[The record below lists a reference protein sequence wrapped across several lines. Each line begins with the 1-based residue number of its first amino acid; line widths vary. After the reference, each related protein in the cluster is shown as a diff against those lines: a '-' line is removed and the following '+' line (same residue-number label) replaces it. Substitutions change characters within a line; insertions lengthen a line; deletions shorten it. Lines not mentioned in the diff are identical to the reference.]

1 VAGRAGGD
9 ALNETEILK
18 TLDRIWERSNVRT
31 AIYGRLGKQDGTV
44 ADIEVIGRPGYVY
57 VSMGDLGDQGIN
69 IAKDKAGVAR
79 TVFQQVKMRR
89 ELGELVIYEAAAYA
103 GGTGGTGGATSFFDL
118 TDVNPVGW
126 DNGEVPTWNSIS
138 GKFDP
143 TLPTGGGGGG
153 SYVEGPGIDISG
165 TLISA
170 VAHPTRGIIIDASGI
185 GVKGSTNGGLAADAN
200 GLYIHPK
207 SNSGLAI
214 DSTGIGVGAG
224 DGIDVAGTAVAVDVS
239 DLVGD
244 GIEEDGSNN
253 FTIKLDTNS
262 GMIVDGGGLSVGNG
276 DGIVTAGNYTKVKVT
291 DLLGLGMTDDGA
303 NNFKV
308 LLDTPNSGLNYGP
321 TGGLEVGQGDGIGV
335 VGNDVAVR
343 LSQPT
348 SGLDFG
354 PDGGLLIGEG
364 DGIDVETNTIKVN
377 VVEIINPAYG
387 IYHDG
392 SNNIVVALE
401 PDSGLRYNDPSGR
414 LELGEPGTLHVNSV
428 NELIDD
434 THFHQVLT
442 SSDPGST
449 EKILATDVYG
459 GLRLDTDLLYV
470 DAANNRVGIN
480 TIPENEWGA
489 ATLDVF
495 AANPADHTQRIKQML
510 GQTGRM
516 WRIEDSG
523 GDELIVLD
531 SVGNLQSGKPG
542 FVSGLTGWQITPQG
556 NAEFNN
562 IWARGELHA
571 TVFVKDEVHATG
583 GTFMV
588 ATAATFY
595 EDATLTD
602 DNAAED
608 ELWVVSAAAGTG
620 PLEVVTTS
628 TSFEGNTLWVSN
640 VLNEI
645 KLNHPPSG
653 PATYF
658 QPGEILRVKTEIYDH
673 DDPVY
678 DGEGK
683 IVRLADVWLIVNQG
697 DASNE
702 EYGLYS
708 VQKVSGS
715 NCVIPKG
722 TAIVTY
728 GKPGDGAILMTSDW
742 RPANAE
748 DGDDGYAPYIDVFTT
763 GQQPWLATAGSIV
776 PHVRMGQLKGVGLPG
791 FSGENKFGIV
801 MGQDLS
807 DPNSAYMGASSEG
820 IEIYRGL
827 IRLNNG
833 VNDTGLW
840 DSDGNFKLGKN
851 ISQDATTGF
860 RVITTGEHAGDV
872 IIGDVDAGTNFVRWD
887 ANGGGANVGTLVI
900 RGDLLVEGSGG
911 GVSAGYVKL
920 EDDKYLGYA
929 EQYTRDQIALIDPGG
944 DGSAYADS
952 RRVLSIDAVFAS
964 SAYNVIS
971 WGAFSIY
978 LANGTTRTVAAN
990 TSYTLN
996 ASFSRFWMWV
1006 DLNVAGT
1013 LTINFANAASA
1024 VNQPSYVLLGVV
1036 TKGASTPASSRASV
1050 TVVAGSTYISGA
1062 SIFTGSIT
1070 TASLAA
1076 SAITTDR
1083 IAARNVTA
1091 DRIAVDVFTS
1101 IDRQKVKAIYGI
1113 VVPTPK
1119 DPGPLNEV
1127 RWSTS
1132 PTNIL
1137 RIVLA
1142 NDRQI
1147 TVLAG
1152 NRVITGRQYAYVVTT
1167 AAQDDDVTNAT
1178 LLWYRPDTSD
1188 TYPANALVVAVC
1200 EQGVEAASAVMTNGG
1215 VTISGSDI
1223 VAGSITADRILANSI
1238 GAGQISAGLYTTYQA
1253 DITAYGESRR
1263 VLAVT
1268 GTFTST
1274 GPSKITW
1281 SGVRVLQADG
1291 TTSITIRNSSVNYPS
1306 GYTLPGSRTF
1316 MVIPP
1321 NPAATEDMLGYT
1333 NIDNIPAGSITIC
1346 VCDTGTE
1353 SASIVQTG
1361 GGVVI
1366 SGDDIVADSIVAT
1379 KLKANT
1385 LTTDQVEAGFFTSNN
1400 TTQATAIKGDLAK
1413 ITIVSVSGK
1422 IGTVPATV
1430 GRFTWPSFTVKFA
1443 EPGRLWDVPAS
1454 APHYQMVGTGSATR
1468 AYFYLDTSD
1477 ALNSPMRVTESVTS
1491 VPVTGIILGVGER
1504 GTTYSSVTMTYGGV
1518 IISGN
1523 HIVAG
1528 SIKAQDIEAAN
1539 LSSLA
1544 STTGVLEV
1552 TTAGNIHSTG
1562 KTTAS
1567 DNTAGFFLGWDEG
1580 QAGTGV
1586 DDAYKFVIG
1595 DTNNYFKWLGPAF
1608 PFTFSTKFPLTINS
1622 AAGADV
1628 LRFVGPSEYAQADIG
1643 ITHLST
1649 GMQTDG
1655 DWKFLGNV
1663 NVMTSL
1669 TVSANATVNGNT
1681 SVKTLN
1687 LANTAANDYTAL
1699 TFTEGGN
1706 SGRFRFG
1713 ASTAI
1718 PSRLDWMEDMYIEK
1732 SLVVKGGLQT
1742 SGAVLGIK
1750 TMSPLIGHSN
1760 DVDFPGSPG
1769 DISWHA
1775 KYLYIYVPADGPDPA
1790 GWRRIGLGPAW

>member
-1 VAGRAGGD
+1 MPK
-9 ALNETEILK
+9 ESSE
-18 TLDRIWERSNVRT
+18 RIIDW
-31 AIYGRLGKQDGTV
+31 
-44 ADIEVIGRPGYVY
+44 PY
-57 VSMGDLGDQGIN
+57 VSPS
-69 IAKDKAGVAR
+69 
-79 TVFQQVKMRR
+79 RR
-89 ELGELVIYEAAAYA
+89 
-103 GGTGGTGGATSFFDL
+103 GGSITIGGGGGA
-118 TDVNPVGW
+118 P
-126 DNGEVPTWNSIS
+126 
-138 GKFDP
+138 
-143 TLPTGGGGGG
+143 GGPPGGGG
-153 SYVEGPGIDISG
+153 SYVAGDGIDIAG

-170 VAHPTRGIIIDASGI
+170 VAHPARGIIIDASGI

-200 GLYIHPK
+200 GLYIKPK
-207 SNSGLAI
+207 SNSGLVI
-214 DSTGIGVGAG
+214 DSSGIAVGAG
-224 DGIDVAGTAVAVDVS
+224 DGIIVSGTTVKVDVS

-253 FTIKLDTNS
+253 FTIKLDANS
-262 GMIVDGGGLSVGNG
+262 GLVVDGGGLSVGNG
-276 DGIVTAGNYTKVKVT
+276 DGILTSGNTTKVNVPA
-291 DLLGLGMTDDGA
+291 LVGLGITHDGA

-308 LLDTPNSGLNYGP
+308 EFSDTPLPGMDYGSN
-321 TGGLEVGQGDGIGV
+321 GGIYVGEGDGIGV
-335 VGNDVAVR
+335 AADRVAVR

-354 PDGGLLIGEG
+354 DDGGLTVGEG
-364 DGIDVETNTIKVN
+364 DGIDVETNTIRVN

-428 NELIDD
+428 NELIND

-470 DAANNRVGIN
+470 DAANQRVGIN
-480 TIPENEWGA
+480 TVPENEWGA

-495 AANPADHTQRIKQML
+495 AANPADHTQRIKQMA

-516 WRIEDSG
+516 WRIENTE

-595 EDATLTD
+595 EDAQLSD
-602 DNAAED
+602 ADADED
-608 ELWVVSAAAGTG
+608 EMWVVSTAVGTG
-620 PLEVVTTS
+620 PMEVVTTS
-628 TSFEGNTLWVSN
+628 PDFEGNILYASGV
-640 VLNEI
+640 VNEI

-653 PATYF
+653 PAVYF
-658 QPGEILRVKTEIYDH
+658 QPGEILRVKTEIEPTFPDTL
-673 DDPVY
+673 
-678 DGEGK
+678 
-683 IVRLADVWLIVNQG
+683 RLADVWLIVNN
-697 DASNE
+697 ASVE
-702 EYGLYS
+702 DDYGLYS

-715 NCVIPKG
+715 NCTIPGG

-742 RPANAE
+742 RPASNDE
-748 DGDDGYAPYIDVFTT
+748 GYAPYIDIFTT
-763 GQQPWLATAGSIV
+763 GQQPWLADDAGIT
-776 PHVRMGQLKGVGLPG
+776 PHVRLGQLKGVGLPG
-791 FSGENKFGIV
+791 LSGINKFGMV
-801 MGQDLS
+801 AGQDLANA
-807 DPNSAYMGASSEG
+807 NSAYMVASEDG
-820 IEIYRGL
+820 VEIYRGV

-833 VNDTGLW
+833 ANDTGLW

-851 ISQDATTGF
+851 ISQLATTGF
-860 RVITTGEHAGDV
+860 SVATTGDDAGDV
-872 IIGDVDAGTNFVRWD
+872 VIGDLDAGTNYLRWD
-887 ANGGGANVGTLVI
+887 QSSGTLVVKGSLI
-900 RGDLLVEGSGG
+900 VEGGG
-911 GVSAGYVKL
+911 GGGEVTHDYVDTQD
-920 EDDKYLGYA
+920 EIYLGQA

-952 RRVLSIDAVFAS
+952 RRVLSIDAVFNS

-971 WGAFSIY
+971 WGAFSCY

-990 TSYTLN
+990 TSYTLP
-996 ASFSRFWMWV
+996 ASFTRFWMWV
-1006 DLNVAGT
+1006 NLNLAGT
-1013 LTINFANAASA
+1013 LTINFATSASE
-1024 VNQPSYVLLGVV
+1024 VNQPSYVLIGVV
-1036 TKGASTPASSRASV
+1036 TKGASSPASSRASV
-1050 TVVAGSTYISGA
+1050 TVVAGSTYITGA

-1070 TASLAA
+1070 ANSIASD
-1076 SAITTDR
+1076 AITTGK
-1083 IAARNVTA
+1083 ILARNVTA
-1091 DRIAVDVFTS
+1091 DRIATDVFTS

-1113 VVPTPK
+1113 IVPTPK
-1119 DPGPLNEV
+1119 DPGPTNEV

-1152 NRVITGRQYAYVVTT
+1152 DRVITGRQYAYVVTT
-1167 AAQDDDVTNAT
+1167 NAQDADVTNYT
-1178 LLWYRPDTSD
+1178 LRWYRPDTTD
-1188 TYPANALVVAVC
+1188 VYPPDALVVAVC
-1200 EQGVEAASAVMTNGG
+1200 EAGVEAASATMTNGG

-1238 GAGQISAGLYTTYQA
+1238 TSDQINASLYTTYRN

-1268 GTFTST
+1268 GTFKSE
-1274 GPSKITW
+1274 GPSKISW

-1291 TTSITIRNSSVNYPS
+1291 TTSITIRNSSVNYP
-1306 GYTLPGSRTF
+1306 LPGHYPLPGARTF

-1321 NPAATEDMLGYT
+1321 NPAATEDMTGYT

-1353 SASIVQTG
+1353 SATIVQTG

-1385 LTTDQVEAGFFTSNN
+1385 ITTDQVATNFFSTNN
-1400 TTQATAIKGDLAK
+1400 TAQSTAIKGDLAAT
-1413 ITIVSVSGK
+1413 TIVSVGGK
-1422 IGTVPATV
+1422 IGTVAATV
-1430 GRFTWPSFTVKFA
+1430 GRFTWGNFTVKFA
-1443 EPGRLWDVPAS
+1443 NGDQWVVPAS
-1454 APHYQMVGTGSATR
+1454 NPHYQMVGTAATTR
-1468 AYFYLDTSD
+1468 AYFYLDMSD
-1477 ALNSPMRVTESVTS
+1477 ALNSPMRITESVTA

-1544 STTGVLEV
+1544 STTGTLTVNGDLTV
-1552 TTAGNIHSTG
+1552 GTSGAIFSAG
-1562 KTTAS
+1562 KTSPTVEPA
-1567 DNTAGFFLGWDEG
+1567 AGGFFLGYDSTSP
-1580 QAGTGV
+1580 AG
-1586 DDAYKFVIG
+1586 YKFDIG
-1595 DTNNYFKWLGPAF
+1595 KGSDYLSWSLADGLSFASNKALLLTSTGAGDSSPADIL
-1608 PFTFSTKFPLTINS
+1608 STKVFNFVRVNANTDQKDISVWHALT
-1622 AAGADV
+1622 
-1628 LRFVGPSEYAQADIG
+1628 G
-1643 ITHLST
+1643 IKA
-1649 GMQTDG
+1649 DG
-1655 DWKFLGNV
+1655 DWQFLADVKVGGN
-1663 NVMTSL
+1663 L
-1669 TVSANATVNGNT
+1669 TVSGTSTLAVKYLDINNT
-1681 SVKTLN
+1681 TD
-1687 LANTAANDYTAL
+1687 NDWTAL
-1699 TFTEGGN
+1699 TFSEGG
-1706 SGRFRFG
+1706 STGRFRFG
-1713 ASTAI
+1713 KSAAL

-1732 SLVVKGGLQT
+1732 GLQVGQYLRVDGSLIRIVTESTNLT
-1742 SGAVLGIK
+1742 SA
-1750 TMSPLIGHSN
+1750 TMA
-1760 DVDFPGSPG
+1760 GSKG
-1769 DISWHA
+1769 DICWGGPSGTS
-1775 KYLYIYVPADGPDPA
+1775 KYLYICVADNTWKRVEVDS
-1790 GWRRIGLGPAW
+1790 W